1 MQCNVELFFVDFCLS
16 PFWVWQLIVWVA
28 CATYYNVYD
37 VRYSMFLFYYMYVVR
52 DWCIRGSEIFYRKI
66 ASSTCSWKRK
76 TWRRPTSFIL
86 ISVQCTGCQRYQI
99 PVFRKLISNSKNLSK
114 QCKFKI
120 SMPHTKG
127 RHRHC
132 HFLRSLHIWTGN
144 LHSLK
149 TLSKSRYFIK
159 QIVLSLQNQIQFI
172 WAL

>member
-1 MQCNVELFFVDFCLS
+1 MSNCFSWIFACHRFGTDSWSYGSLAQHIIMYTMSGIRCFCFITCTYAIDVYEVAKYFTEELHH
-16 PFWVWQLIVWVA
+16 QLVREREKLDVA
-28 CATYYNVYD
+28 QLVSY
-37 VRYSMFLFYYMYVVR
+37 
-52 DWCIRGSEIFYRKI
+52 I
-66 ASSTCSWKRK
+66 STVHR
-76 TWRRPTSFIL
+76 L
-86 ISVQCTGCQRYQI
+86 RYQI

-127 RHRHC
+127 RHRHR